1 MEKRIAKS
9 LIIIFIFIVCLGI
22 TVSAFAES
30 SVDVESQAE
39 ALKQLGLIKDDP
51 ELSFSF
57 DEELDRVQATVF
69 LIRSTGKDAEAINY
83 QGSHPFSDVPTWAD
97 KYIAYAYE
105 KGLVNGESDTNFG
118 TEKADFPM
126 VLTFLLRS
134 LEYNDS
140 VGDFSAKSPELL
152 ADAAGLLPDDIDD
165 INEDK
170 CRYGNIVAVSWAAL
184 QADLKKGNQTLAE
197 KLISEGHFTAS
208 DYQKALESANTK
220 VVEAISVSSFESL
233 KTALSNPDVR
243 SVIVDSIGTPLI
255 ITEELTVQKGVT
267 VTIKRGNDFYI
278 ENNLIN
284 NGTIEVMGA
293 DSVSPDFINYSVMA
307 VQKGGNVTNNG
318 KIILKPSVIEDSED
332 RGPVGGQLR
341 IFDGTFENN
350 GSVFLKAGK
359 VNTHG
364 GMIAVIEGPFT
375 NNALVIVDGFQI
387 DIAGTFTNNADG
399 IIINNTY
406 ISTAKGGTFINNG
419 SLLGEKIVE

>member
-1 MEKRIAKS
+1 MGKRIVKS
-9 LIIIFIFIVCLGI
+9 LIIILLFILCLGI
-22 TVSAFAES
+22 KVPGLAES
-30 SVDVESQAE
+30 PSDVESQAE

-57 DEELDRVQATVF
+57 DEELDRIEATVF
-69 LIRSTGKDAEAINY
+69 LIRSTGKDAEAIY
-83 QGSHPFSDVPTWAD
+83 GKGSHPFSDVPAWAD
-97 KYIAYAYE
+97 RYIAYAYE
-105 KGLVNGESDTNFG
+105 KGLVNGESGTTFG

-140 VGDFSAKSPELL
+140 EGDFSVKSPEIL
-152 ADAAGLLPDDIDD
+152 ANAAGILPDDIKE
-165 INEDK
+165 NE
-170 CRYGNIVAVSWAAL
+170 CRYGDLVAVSWAAL

-197 KLISEGHFTAS
+197 KLISEGQFTES
-208 DYQKALESANTK
+208 DYQKALGSVNTNA
-220 VVEAISVSSFESL
+220 VEAVSVSSFESL
-233 KTALSNPDVR
+233 KSALLNPDVR
-243 SVIVDSIGTPLI
+243 SVIVDSIGTPLV
-255 ITEELTVQKGVT
+255 ITEEVTVQKGVT

-284 NGTIEVMGA
+284 NGTIEVTGA
-293 DSVSPDFINYSVMA
+293 DSVSPNFINYSVMA

-318 KIILKPSVIEDSED
+318 KIILEPSVIEDTED

-350 GSVFLKAGK
+350 GSVILKAGK

-364 GMIAVIEGPFT
+364 GMIAIIEGPFI
-375 NNALVIVDGFQI
+375 NNALIIVDGFQI
-387 DIAGTFTNNADG
+387 DIAGTLTNNADG

-406 ISTAKGGTFINNG
+406 ISTAKGGTLVNNG
-419 SLLGEKIVE
+419 TLSGEKIIE